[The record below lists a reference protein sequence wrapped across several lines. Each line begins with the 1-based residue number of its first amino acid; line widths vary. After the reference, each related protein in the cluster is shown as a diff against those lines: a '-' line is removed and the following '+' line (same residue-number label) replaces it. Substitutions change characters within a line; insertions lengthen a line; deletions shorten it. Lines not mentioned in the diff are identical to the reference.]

1 MPLST
6 VTCLIFSFKC
16 QRSINW
22 LHGLGSLTKLY
33 LDNNDISKIE
43 NLSHLATLKLLDLSF
58 NKIKSIGGLETL
70 TNLEDLSL
78 YHNEIE
84 KITGLDTLQKITSFS
99 LGKNRIR
106 RLEDVIPLRRLR
118 NLHVLTL
125 DGNPLATDPEYRIYV
140 ISHLRDLTY
149 FDHRYVDRAAQVVAA
164 RDQYQ
169 DDMTDLKQKE
179 AEEDL
184 LIKAAEEHATRQ
196 ALYKDANLLGCDTLF
211 ERMISEDVEYP
222 KLSQVPGLLAS
233 MDEYKEKY
241 VTATEEIIGT
251 ILAEYKKKHVEI
263 EFWQFTTNA
272 LLDVRDK
279 ESREYAR
286 RITKIKK
293 KILAEVRLNSSTAD
307 KKLAL
312 LREDN
317 DRTREKLLELEMF
330 TFGEVHLMAQ
340 ASLLMEQFSL
350 GELEVDSDEGR
361 MLLRDKDMILNAIQA
376 SHDAR
381 TLKID
386 SLEDQRLRGEEEM
399 QKAMNIRFRQEENK
413 RNRERIEEIDFLHQ
427 TTIDEITDLLG
438 NLEVGNVWSTFE
450 LMF

>member
-1 MPLST
+1 MQGDWPFALAWDEAYCVLFDTQVIIHCHHALVAHENLMTTVSDECMSSNTGSSRDFLKKRILAGHKMVEGGSPEKLEERKRTMPLS
-6 VTCLIFSFKC
+6 

-149 FDHRYVDRAAQVVAA
+149 FDHRYVDRAAVVAA

-233 MDEYKEKY
+233 MDEYFRL
-241 VTATEEIIGT
+241 VSP
-251 ILAEYKKKHVEI
+251 HVD
-263 EFWQFTTNA
+263 F
-272 LLDVRDK
+272 D
-279 ESREYAR
+279 
-286 RITKIKK
+286 
-293 KILAEVRLNSSTAD
+293 ILAEVRLNSSTAD
-307 KKLAL
+307 KNLAL

-317 DRTREKLLELEMF
+317 DRTREKLLELEML
-330 TFGEVHLMAQ
+330 TFGEVH
-340 ASLLMEQFSL
+340 
-350 GELEVDSDEGR
+350 
-361 MLLRDKDMILNAIQA
+361 LLRDKDMILNAIQA

-386 SLEDQRLRGEEEM
+386 SLIAQAAAAAQAREEDLATGAGLIILLAVERGVT
-399 QKAMNIRFRQEENK
+399 ASG
-413 RNRERIEEIDFLHQ
+413 HAA
-427 TTIDEITDLLG
+427 
-438 NLEVGNVWSTFE
+438 
-450 LMF
+450 

>member
-1 MPLST
+1 MAVTAVTTDLLRSCIKVEGGSPEKLEERKRTMPLST

-149 FDHRYVDRAAQVVAA
+149 FDHRYVDRAAVNISLPVTCLILIQQVVAA

-196 ALYKDANLLGCDTLF
+196 ALYKVYITLILGSHFENVQDANLLGCDTLF

-233 MDEYKEKY
+233 MDEYFRL
-241 VTATEEIIGT
+241 VSP
-251 ILAEYKKKHVEI
+251 HVD
-263 EFWQFTTNA
+263 F
-272 LLDVRDK
+272 D
-279 ESREYAR
+279 
-286 RITKIKK
+286 
-293 KILAEVRLNSSTAD
+293 ILAEVRLNSSTAD

-361 MLLRDKDMILNAIQA
+361 M
-376 SHDAR
+376 
-381 TLKID
+381 
-386 SLEDQRLRGEEEM
+386 EDQRLRGEEEM

-438 NLEVGNVWSTFE
+438 NLEVGNVWLCPQTPNPSDD
-450 LMF
+450 

>member
-1 MPLST
+1 MQGDWPFALAWDEAYCVLFDTQVIIHCHHALVAHENLMTTVEGGSPEKLEERKRTMPLST

-149 FDHRYVDRAAQVVAA
+149 FDHRYVDRAAVVAA

-233 MDEYKEKY
+233 MDEYFRL
-241 VTATEEIIGT
+241 VSP
-251 ILAEYKKKHVEI
+251 HVD
-263 EFWQFTTNA
+263 F
-272 LLDVRDK
+272 DVLKDK

-286 RITKIKK
+286 KIKKNKK

-307 KKLAL
+307 KNLAL

-317 DRTREKLLELEMF
+317 DRTREKLLELEML
-330 TFGEVHLMAQ
+330 TFGEVHDIWSAFDNNFT
-340 ASLLMEQFSL
+340 AIVDTNKIQFQ
-350 GELEVDSDEGR
+350 
-361 MLLRDKDMILNAIQA
+361 N
-376 SHDAR
+376 
-381 TLKID
+381 
-386 SLEDQRLRGEEEM
+386 
-399 QKAMNIRFRQEENK
+399 
-413 RNRERIEEIDFLHQ
+413 
-427 TTIDEITDLLG
+427 
-438 NLEVGNVWSTFE
+438 
-450 LMF
+450 